1 MPSITNTEESS
12 QGGAVKPLLHDQT
25 SPSPLELYGLPYWGN
40 EKGQKMPPLELFE
53 HYEHGKDADPKF
65 GSLLKEGVK
74 ISDITKSIGA
84 EVTGI
89 QLSQLDNKAKDELAL
104 LVAQKKVVVFHD
116 QDFNTIP
123 IQQAV
128 DFASYF
134 GKLHVHPVSGAV
146 PGFPQLHMVH
156 RGLDDVGH
164 DKFLETRTTSVSW
177 HSDVSYELQPPGT
190 TFLFAIDVPEAGGDT
205 LFVNQVK
212 AFERLSPAFRQRL
225 EGLKVVHSAH
235 EQAQTALKNGGQ
247 LRRDPITSVHPLVRT
262 HPATGEKAL
271 YIQPQFAR
279 SIVGYKKEES
289 DALLNFLYHHI
300 AFSQDLQCRVKWSPR
315 SVVVWDN
322 RVTAH
327 SGLVDWEGPRFRY
340 IARLAAQAEVPTE

>member
-1 MPSITNTEESS
+1 MSSITTTEESL
-12 QGGAVKPLLHDQT
+12 QGGAVKSLSHDKT

-40 EKGQKMPPLELFE
+40 ENGQKMPPLELFE
-53 HYEHGKDADPKF
+53 HYEHGKDADPEF

-84 EVTGI
+84 EVTGV

-212 AFERLSPAFRQRL
+212 AYERLSPAFRQRL

-235 EQAQTALKNGGQ
+235 EQARAALENGGQ
-247 LRRDPITSVHPLVRT
+247 LRREPITSVHPLVRT

-300 AFSQDLQCRVKWSPR
+300 AFSQDLQCRVKWNPR